1 METVYR
7 SLRAIPFRRGPKR
20 WVGGICSGLAAKF
33 GWDANLVR
41 LIVLISFLLPV
52 LGIGAY
58 LLAWLLLPWSDDSI
72 ALQRLLDSASK
83 KR

>member
-7 SLRAIPFRRGPKR
+7 TLRAIPFRRGPRR
-20 WVGGICSGLAAKF
+20 WVGGICAGLAERF

-41 LIVLISFLLPV
+41 LITLVSFLLPV

-58 LLAWLLLPWSDDSI
+58 LVLWLIVPWVDNSLP
-72 ALQRLLDSASK
+72 LQRIVRSF
-83 KR
+83 RGR